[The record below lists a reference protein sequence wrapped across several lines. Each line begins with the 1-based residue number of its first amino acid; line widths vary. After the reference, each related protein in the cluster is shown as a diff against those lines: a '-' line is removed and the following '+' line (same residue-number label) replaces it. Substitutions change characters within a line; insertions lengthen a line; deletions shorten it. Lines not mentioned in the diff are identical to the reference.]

1 MASRYFKNVQ
11 AAETGRV
18 YTHLKVNIGATGA
31 PTIADGPFIESI
43 VRNGAGDYTITLQ
56 DSYNELFHFGCT
68 QLLATNQDITFQ
80 LRTADVSTKAIR
92 FICKVATTA
101 TDPGSGSVLYI
112 DLGLKNSS
120 VAV

>member
-18 YTHLKVNIGATGA
+18 YTHAKVAIGATGA
-31 PTIADGPFIESI
+31 PTLVDAPFVAGI
-43 VRNGAGDYTITLQ
+43 VRNGAGDYTLTLQ
-56 DSYNELFHFGCT
+56 DSYNELLHFGII

-80 LRTADVSTKAIR
+80 LRTADVGSKTIR
-92 FICKVATTA
+92 FICKTGATA
-101 TDPGSGSVLYI
+101 TEVTSGSTLYI
-112 DLGLKNSS
+112 DIGLKNSS